1 MATSFDIASQNN
13 LGVLSTNPYEQSISE
28 DGNYVVFES
37 PYGAAGQAYVKNEA
51 NSMLTLVSSS
61 SAGVASNAGIFDPTI
76 SESADGSQVEVGFNS
91 TATNLDPAATAG
103 INEVYVKNV
112 NTGGLTLVS
121 AAGGVAANSG
131 SEDEALSTNAAFV
144 SFDSAATNL
153 GLGATGAAN
162 EVYVRNMAA
171 NTLMLASQTSAG
183 TQANAAALNQ
193 SISSDGSEV
202 VFDSAATD
210 LGSTSGATEVY
221 VKNATSAAGA
231 LSIVSETAG
240 GVIADG
246 GSSGGSISADGSKV
260 AFSSTANNLVTGVT
274 AGISE
279 IYLKNL
285 QTGVVSLVSSAS
297 NGTIA
302 NASSFEPIL
311 SADGNFVMFESAAT
325 NLVASATSGLQQ
337 VYVKNLQT
345 GAIALL
351 SSTAAG
357 AAGSNDSFVSTFAGE
372 QAFSEDDAKAVF
384 ATYASNLSG
393 TSSLTVLR
401 ATTSGPALTTNPV
414 DGNNVVS
421 AAQLAAA
428 TFTGT
433 TDAPTGSTVTV
444 AIDAAADTV
453 GTAVVQADGSW
464 SVTADLGA
472 LAQGA
477 HTEIATVQGAQ
488 YLTTTA
494 DEGFTVNTA
503 GPAVTFNTGVA
514 FSHPTK
520 ATLTGTVSD
529 PTGVTS
535 LEVFSGSKDLGAAT
549 IHKNGNWTFAATLSR
564 GFHDAISVEATD
576 GIGNTSSTPAP
587 FELQTGIRGQPYTTQ
602 ETDLNSLGQDV
613 GETYTQADGGVYLQD
628 VIVNKPNGA
637 LIVDYASGS
646 YFDSLGYFFQTF
658 DISPNGAVDQQIF
671 YNNDGTH
678 SEVGSANNQRLV
690 ALGDDTMT
698 GGGNRETFVFKANP
712 GDETITD
719 FNATGPG
726 HDTIALQHSHFTSFA
741 QVLNDAMQQSGAN
754 TVIALGPHSSITL
767 DNVAVSSLTRNDFTF
782 HS

>member
-1 MATSFDIASQNN
+1 M
-13 LGVLSTNPYEQSISE
+13 
-28 DGNYVVFES
+28 
-37 PYGAAGQAYVKNEA
+37 
-51 NSMLTLVSSS
+51 
-61 SAGVASNAGIFDPTI
+61 
-76 SESADGSQVEVGFNS
+76 GFNS

-325 NLVASATSGLQQ
+325 NLVVLDVGPSASLCEEPADRGHRPSLIDRRGSRRQQRQLCVDLRWRAGLSG
-337 VYVKNLQT
+337 
-345 GAIALL
+345 GRCEGC
-351 SSTAAG
+351 S
-357 AAGSNDSFVSTFAGE
+357 
-372 QAFSEDDAKAVF
+372 

-433 TDAPTGSTVTV
+433 TDAPRTG
-444 AIDAAADTV
+444 
-453 GTAVVQADGSW
+453 
-464 SVTADLGA
+464 
-472 LAQGA
+472 
-477 HTEIATVQGAQ
+477 
-488 YLTTTA
+488 
-494 DEGFTVNTA
+494 
-503 GPAVTFNTGVA
+503 
-514 FSHPTK
+514 
-520 ATLTGTVSD
+520 
-529 PTGVTS
+529 
-535 LEVFSGSKDLGAAT
+535 
-549 IHKNGNWTFAATLSR
+549 R
-564 GFHDAISVEATD
+564 
-576 GIGNTSSTPAP
+576 
-587 FELQTGIRGQPYTTQ
+587 
-602 ETDLNSLGQDV
+602 
-613 GETYTQADGGVYLQD
+613 
-628 VIVNKPNGA
+628 
-637 LIVDYASGS
+637 
-646 YFDSLGYFFQTF
+646 
-658 DISPNGAVDQQIF
+658 
-671 YNNDGTH
+671 
-678 SEVGSANNQRLV
+678 
-690 ALGDDTMT
+690 
-698 GGGNRETFVFKANP
+698 
-712 GDETITD
+712 
-719 FNATGPG
+719 
-726 HDTIALQHSHFTSFA
+726 
-741 QVLNDAMQQSGAN
+741 
-754 TVIALGPHSSITL
+754 
-767 DNVAVSSLTRNDFTF
+767 
-782 HS
+782 